1 MDLYKI
7 NNIMENEPITSL
19 TISACYGCEMV
30 LECHGWDF
38 MTIRTDTI
46 EQAFEELSKFSHE
59 EIKTALRQHRTI
71 EIDTRKDILYKG
83 FKEGISERG

>member
-1 MDLYKI
+1 MNLYKI

-19 TISACYGCEMV
+19 TISACYGCVMV

-46 EQAFEELSKFSHE
+46 EQAFEELSKLSHD
-59 EIKTALRQHRTI
+59 EIRTAIIQQKTI
-71 EIDTRKDILYKG
+71 EINTKKDVLYRG
-83 FKEGISERG
+83 FKEDK